1 MNKDRLTLA
10 LEPECAA
17 LYCLSLDND
26 QMAEYC
32 DSIDQ
37 PEELETYLILDIGAG
52 TVDITAQ
59 VRVRSKKVLAFDC
72 ATASDGAAGSNNTTA
87 FDGATASD
95 DTTCSNSA
103 LNDSDKASDFDYYK
117 VIVPPIGNEYGGM
130 KVNENFSCFLQ
141 KIVQD
146 PGFSKFLAK
155 VNANQA
161 IMRKIIYHD
170 FEEIKI
176 AFGDKATWMHNSSM
190 EAERESQ
197 EHTNK
202 PSRLKLEHK
211 FVQFY
216 TEDAIR
222 EGIKKLGD
230 PRVKLREDDD
240 ILEMSHSKMEEFF
253 QPVLEGI
260 HTCITTALQQ
270 LAEHDIDVVYVAGG
284 FGGCQYVYTWL
295 KNTIFMHTNDRRKMQ
310 LLVPADH
317 DLAVSHGA
325 VLYCRNPGV
334 VRARKVDG
342 FYGIECLTSFK
353 YGVHKE
359 SYAWFSPDNGKKF
372 CQYIFKCFVK
382 NGEEIKADDVFLAT
396 LVPLR
401 QSDRVTIIPF
411 YYSTNSSVQ
420 YTTDANTKRIGSIE
434 LAVPNPNN
442 IPREDREMEITMCFS
457 STEIKASARVKYL
470 PESPAVK
477 TVLDFL

>member
-17 LYCLSLDND
+17 LYCLSLEND

-32 DSIDQ
+32 DLIDQ
-37 PEELETYLILDIGAG
+37 REKPRAYLILDIGAG

-59 VRVRSKKVLAFDC
+59 VRVQPPSDH
-72 ATASDGAAGSNNTTA
+72 ATASDR
-87 FDGATASD
+87 
-95 DTTCSNSA
+95 A
-103 LNDSDKASDFDYYK
+103 LNSSDKASEFDYYK
-117 VIVPPIGNEYGGM
+117 VIVPPIGDAHGGM
-130 KVNENFSCFLQ
+130 EVNVKFSCFLQ

-146 PGFSKFLAK
+146 TGFSKFLAEVDHK
-155 VNANQA
+155 KANQA
-161 IMRKIIYHD
+161 ILRKIIYHD

-176 AFGDKATWMHNSSM
+176 IFGEGAIWKRNSSM
-190 EAERESQ
+190 EAENEFQ
-197 EHTNK
+197 E

-216 TEDAIR
+216 TEGAIR

-270 LAEHDIDVVYVAGG
+270 LEEYDIGVVYIAGG

-295 KNTIFMHTNDRRKMQ
+295 KNTIFMHTEGKTL

-317 DLAVSHGA
+317 NLAVSRGA
-325 VLYCRNPGV
+325 VLYCRNPSV
-334 VRARKVDG
+334 IRARKMDG
-342 FYGIECLTSFK
+342 FYGIACSEPFE
-353 YGVHKE
+353 YGVHNE
-359 SYAWFSPDNGKKF
+359 SYIWTSPDNGQKY
-372 CQYIFKCFVK
+372 CAHIFLCFVEDSK
-382 NGEEIKADDVFLAT
+382 EVKADDVFLT
-396 LVPLR
+396 TRVPSR
-401 QSDRVTIIPF
+401 QSDQVAFIEF
-411 YYSTNSSVQ
+411 YYSTNSNVQ
-420 YTTDANTKRIGSIE
+420 YTTDTDTKRIGLIKLE
-434 LAVPNPNN
+434 VPNPDN
-442 IPREDREMEITMCFS
+442 IPQSDRIMEITMSFS
-457 STEIKASARVKYL
+457 STEIKASARAKYL